1 VTDAEQDASPSPALA
16 RFQALVRERRS
27 LVRRKER
34 SDWQMTY
41 EVCTI
46 RQLLEQVSAEL
57 AAGIKHD
64 PVEVNALI
72 ARSGE
77 MVEARR
83 TQQAARKP
91 QRFRGIGR

>member
-1 VTDAEQDASPSPALA
+1 MTEQISPALL
-16 RFQALVRERRS
+16 RFQQLVRERRS

-34 SDWQMTY
+34 SDWQLTY

-57 AAGIKHD
+57 AAGVKHD
-64 PVEVNALI
+64 PAEVEALI

-77 MVEARR
+77 MVDERR
-83 TQQAARKP
+83 AQQAARKP
-91 QRFRGIGR
+91 QRFRGLGR